1 MKRAEFDAKVTDF
14 LERASQCM
22 DGDAFERGAEL
33 MYDLAKFYSDRKIFT
48 RLYCCACGYEGHPD
62 EEEVLPNGGLADKC
76 PECSVVGCMCSYT
89 ERTWRKKCKEWG
101 IDYVPFYK

>member
-14 LERASQCM
+14 LERASKCM

>member
-22 DGDAFERGAEL
+22 DGDEF

-48 RLYCCACGYEGHPD
+48 RLYCSCCGYAGHPD
-62 EEEVLPNGGLADKC
+62 EEGAADVC
-76 PECSVVGCMCSYT
+76 PECKAEGFMCSYT

-101 IDYVPFYK
+101 VDYVPHYR